1 MLRTTSSGLFHSSDH
16 GMKMKPHPF
25 ANIFPLLEGEPFDN
39 LVADIKAN
47 GLLQAITIHGN
58 MILDGRNRLR
68 ACEAAGIE
76 PRFVEY
82 GGGDPLSFVLS
93 QNLHRRHLDESQRA
107 MIAAKLANMPAHRPA
122 DKSANLRTS
131 QSEAAAKLNVS
142 ERTVSSAVGVRA
154 YATPELIEAVEQG
167 KIKVSVAEALL
178 GAPKAAQRQAVA
190 APDRAHVLAKQH
202 RRWFREHQLAGK
214 QLAWGRQE
222 IYGVIYADPPWR
234 FEPYSRETGLD
245 RAADNHYPTMTLDE
259 IKALGV
265 PSIAAGD
272 CVLFLWATQ
281 PMLTHALEVM
291 AGWEFTHVTQVI
303 WDKDVDGHGYWF
315 INRHEILLVG
325 TKGKI
330 PAPAPGT
337 QWKSMIKA
345 PVGRHSAKPESFYR
359 LIEEYFPN
367 LPKIDLFARGKM
379 RPDWAAW
386 GAGAE

>member
-1 MLRTTSSGLFHSSDH
+1 
-16 GMKMKPHPF
+16 MKMKPHPF

-58 MILDGRNRLR
+58 MVLDGRDRLR

-202 RRWFREHQLAGK
+202 RRRIREHQLAGK

-222 IYGVIYADPPWR
+222 IFGVIYADPP
-234 FEPYSRETGLD
+234 YS
-245 RAADNHYPTMTLDE
+245 TMTLDD
-259 IKALGV
+259 IKALPV
-265 PSIAAGD
+265 PATSD
-272 CVLFLWATQ
+272 CVQFLWATP
-281 PMLTHALEVM
+281 PMLPQALEVM
-291 AGWEFTHVTQVI
+291 AAWGFTYVTQVI
-303 WDKDVDGHGYWF
+303 WDKNADDGHDYWF
-315 INRHEILLVG
+315 INRHETLLVG
-325 TKGKI
+325 KKGKI
-330 PAPAPGT
+330 PTPASGT
-337 QWKSMIKA
+337 QQRSMIKA

>member
-202 RRWFREHQLAGK
+202 RRRISRTPTRGQAAGMGPTRDFRRDLRRPPVAVRAILA
-214 QLAWGRQE
+214 R
-222 IYGVIYADPPWR
+222 
-234 FEPYSRETGLD
+234 D
-245 RAADNHYPTMTLDE
+245 RARSRRRQP
-259 IKALGV
+259 
-265 PSIAAGD
+265 
-272 CVLFLWATQ
+272 LFDDD
-281 PMLTHALEVM
+281 P
-291 AGWEFTHVTQVI
+291 
-303 WDKDVDGHGYWF
+303 
-315 INRHEILLVG
+315 
-325 TKGKI
+325 
-330 PAPAPGT
+330 
-337 QWKSMIKA
+337 
-345 PVGRHSAKPESFYR
+345 GRHQGAAAF
-359 LIEEYFPN
+359 
-367 LPKIDLFARGKM
+367 
-379 RPDWAAW
+379 RPSPPAIACCSC
-386 GAGAE
+386 GRRNRC

>member
-1 MLRTTSSGLFHSSDH
+1 
-16 GMKMKPHPF
+16 MKMKPHPF

-47 GLLQAITIHGN
+47 GLLQAITIYGN

-93 QNLHRRHLDESQRA
+93 QNLHRRHLDELQRA

-190 APDRAHVLAKQH
+190 APDRAHVLAKQS
-202 RRWFREHQLAGK
+202 RRARCASACSRGSNCRGGERKDLRRDFRRSAV
-214 QLAWGRQE
+214 A
-222 IYGVIYADPPWR
+222 V
-234 FEPYSRETGLD
+234 
-245 RAADNHYPTMTLDE
+245 RA
-259 IKALGV
+259 V
-265 PSIAAGD
+265 
-272 CVLFLWATQ
+272 
-281 PMLTHALEVM
+281 
-291 AGWEFTHVTQVI
+291 
-303 WDKDVDGHGYWF
+303 
-315 INRHEILLVG
+315 
-325 TKGKI
+325 
-330 PAPAPGT
+330 
-337 QWKSMIKA
+337 
-345 PVGRHSAKPESFYR
+345 
-359 LIEEYFPN
+359 
-367 LPKIDLFARGKM
+367 FARHRDGS
-379 RPDWAAW
+379 RRRQSLPDDDS
-386 GAGAE
+386 G

>member
-202 RRWFREHQLAGK
+202 RRRIREHQLAGK

-222 IYGVIYADPPWR
+222 IFGVIYADPP
-234 FEPYSRETGLD
+234 YS
-245 RAADNHYPTMTLDE
+245 TMTLDD
-259 IKALGV
+259 IKALPV
-265 PSIAAGD
+265 PATSD
-272 CVLFLWATQ
+272 CVLFLWATP
-281 PMLTHALEVM
+281 PMLPQALEVM
-291 AGWEFTHVTQVI
+291 AAWGFTYVTQVI
-303 WDKDVDGHGYWF
+303 WDKNADDGHDYWF
-315 INRHEILLVG
+315 INRHETLLVG
-325 TKGKI
+325 KKGKI
-330 PAPAPGT
+330 PTPASGT
-337 QWKSMIKA
+337 QQRSMIKA